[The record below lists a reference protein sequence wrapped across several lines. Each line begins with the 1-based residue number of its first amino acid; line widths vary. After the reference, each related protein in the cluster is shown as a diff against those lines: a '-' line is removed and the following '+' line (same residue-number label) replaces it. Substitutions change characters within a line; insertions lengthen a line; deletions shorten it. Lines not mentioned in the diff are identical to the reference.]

1 MSLNQSPPAP
11 GLYRVD
17 LSASS
22 IKVAAKHMFG
32 LGTVKGTFGLD
43 SGEITVADPVAQS
56 TVRATAD
63 AGSFATG
70 NAKRD
75 EQVHSSKFL
84 NASVHPKITF
94 ASAALVE
101 TNGVWALRG
110 DLTAAGTSVPFELQI
125 DGLDADDAGFT
136 AKASG
141 RVDRYAHGISKM
153 KGMAG
158 RYLDLEIT
166 ARATRQ

>member
-1 MSLNQSPPAP
+1 M
-11 GLYRVD
+11 
-17 LSASS
+17 
-22 IKVAAKHMFG
+22 
-32 LGTVKGTFGLD
+32 
-43 SGEITVADPVAQS
+43 
-56 TVRATAD
+56 
-63 AGSFATG
+63 
-70 NAKRD
+70 
-75 EQVHSSKFL
+75 
-84 NASVHPKITF
+84 
-94 ASAALVE
+94 
-101 TNGVWALRG
+101 
-110 DLTAAGTSVPFELQI
+110 TAAGTSVPFELQI

>member
-75 EQVHSSKFL
+75 EQSTRRSS
-84 NASVHPKITF
+84 STRRSTPRSRSHQPHWSRRTV
-94 ASAALVE
+94 
-101 TNGVWALRG
+101 
-110 DLTAAGTSVPFELQI
+110 
-125 DGLDADDAGFT
+125 
-136 AKASG
+136 SG
-141 RVDRYAHGISKM
+141 HFVV
-153 KGMAG
+153 
-158 RYLDLEIT
+158 T
-166 ARATRQ
+166 